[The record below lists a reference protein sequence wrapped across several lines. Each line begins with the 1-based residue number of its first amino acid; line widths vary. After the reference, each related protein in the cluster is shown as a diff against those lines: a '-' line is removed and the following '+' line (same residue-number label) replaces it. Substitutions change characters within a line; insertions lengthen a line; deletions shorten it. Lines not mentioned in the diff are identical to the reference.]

1 MKRHQEPRMFSSK
14 GKAIATLHRHRH
26 KINSK
31 GFTSLS
37 VQIHE
42 SGQYFI
48 LNERTGHVMNK
59 DNNMESYM
67 NPPKPFNPETLPE
80 GQVEG

>member
-14 GKAIATLHRHRH
+14 EKALATRKRHQH
-26 KINSK
+26 KIHSK
-31 GFTSLS
+31 GFGSLA
-37 VQIHE
+37 VKVHE
-42 SGQYFI
+42 SGQWFI
-48 LNERTGHVMNK
+48 LDERTGYVLNK